1 MSRQRGNRR
10 ARWALIAALVLGLLA
25 AWGARGPASAQDGES
40 EGDEEYPI
48 IFGHQAEVVFPAVV
62 RCVVGVNA
70 VPDDIES
77 ISLVVSQESGL
88 DHTFAIDLEAALMP
102 EHSGGVANQFLFEW
116 RLDEEPSPALFEPVD
131 YRWEVAVRGQPLAE
145 AEGTFLAVDRQ
156 AGSWQ
161 MAGRPPVVL
170 RWLNPNLAGQIVWD
184 EIMAAYG
191 LLDRQ
196 MDGPP
201 AFEFA
206 IYDPDARLCESVRD
220 EATGEVRQVVQARGD
235 PVEYPCSADLYERVY
250 VRSGITFVQRPTF
263 GLSELE
269 DTLIAAMVS
278 QTYGDLWAGAGVP
291 AWFESGL
298 AALYRLRPGTAALEL
313 ARSAAR
319 TGQLFSLDALQASLP
334 ETATYASRALWT
346 AQGYT
351 LVLMLADR
359 YGADAPF
366 DLARAAGQESGGFAG
381 ALRSLT
387 GGDQQA
393 LWDSWQGWLFAED
406 ALRVAGWTPYMPE
419 MPIPTATPTASPVP
433 PTRTPTV
440 TRTPTLTPTER
451 VPGVVPQ
458 TVVVLQISP
467 TARLAPTNTPLP
479 PGSLPPATPPQPE
492 GKEDGEG
499 LDPVVVG
506 IIVGIAALVLLL
518 AATLFAGRRRRT

>member
-1 MSRQRGNRR
+1 MSRQQGSRR
-10 ARWALIAALVLGLLA
+10 ARWALIAALALGLLA
-25 AWGARGPASAQDGES
+25 AWGVRGPASAQDGEG

-48 IFGHQAEVVFPAVV
+48 IFGHQAEVIFPAVI
-62 RCVVGVNA
+62 RCMVGVNS
-70 VPDDIES
+70 VLDDIES

-88 DHTFAIDLEAALMP
+88 DHTFAIDPEAALVP
-102 EHSGGVANQFLFEW
+102 EHSGGVANQFVFEW
-116 RLDEEPSPALFEPVD
+116 YLDGELTPALFEAVD

-145 AEGTFLAVDRQ
+145 AEGFFLAVDRR
-156 AGSWQ
+156 AGFWQ
-161 MAGRPPVVL
+161 VAGRPPVLL
-170 RWLNPNLAGQIVWD
+170 RWLNPSLAGQIVWD
-184 EIMAAYG
+184 EVMAAYG

-196 MDGPP
+196 TDGPP

-220 EATGEVRQVVQARGD
+220 EVTGEMREVVQARD
-235 PVEYPCSADLYERVY
+235 DLVEYPCSADLYERVY
-250 VRSGITFVQRPTF
+250 ARSGITFVQRPTF
-263 GLSELE
+263 GLAELE
-269 DTLIAAMVS
+269 DTLIAAMVG

-319 TGQLFSLDALQASLP
+319 TGGLFPLDALQASLP
-334 ETATYASRALWT
+334 ESATYASRALWT

-366 DLARAAGQESGGFAG
+366 DLARAAGEQPAGFAG
-381 ALRSLT
+381 ALSALT

-393 LWDSWQGWLFAED
+393 LFDRWQRWLFTED
-406 ALRVAGWTPYMPE
+406 ALRVAGWTPYMPQ
-419 MPIPTATPTASPVP
+419 MPVPTATPTVSPVP

-479 PGSLPPATPPQPE
+479 PGSLPPAAPRQPAGEE
-492 GKEDGEG
+492 GSKG

-506 IIVGIAALVLLL
+506 IVVAIAVLVLLL
-518 AATLFAGRRRRT
+518 AATLLAGRRRT